1 MMVWTGTGH
10 NGEGNGTMAR
20 KKAATATETVR
31 PVWEWFMGDPTTE
44 EGAEIARDYYGEVA
58 DAHYREAEALW
69 NRAARLNN
77 AGKYN
82 ESETLSY
89 QAQEIHEQGQ
99 HAEHV
104 DQERMIALLQALKG
118 R

>member
-1 MMVWTGTGH
+1 MAWTGTGH

-20 KKAATATETVR
+20 KKTSQPTPPKR
-31 PVWEWFMGDPTTE
+31 PVWEWFMDDPTTE
-44 EGAEIARDYYGEVA
+44 EAAEIARDYYGEVA
-58 DAHYREAEALW
+58 DSHYREAAALW
-69 NRAARLNN
+69 NTAARLNN

-104 DQERMIALLQALKG
+104 DQARMIALLQALKG